1 MLTNPEIRCLYTSG
15 YTAEVI
21 AHDVIEPG
29 VHFLQKPFSMR
40 ELAEKVRDVLEG

>member
-15 YTAEVI
+15 YTAE
-21 AHDVIEPG
+21 
-29 VHFLQKPFSMR
+29 KPFSMR